1 MERGVNISFDLEKKP
16 LEIKTNSALGSED
29 EIRLYFLSADGNRSG
44 AIVIRFSQKIEYTIA
59 RCLKSF
65 HGIQEV
71 SPNVTDN
78 IWKVTL
84 NKTTDIQLQIHCNNV
99 KTIDMVI
106 SDETCG
112 RSEWRTFWS
121 MVTEKIRFQANDTAS
136 VFYRYGSGK

>member
-1 MERGVNISFDLEKKP
+1 MLFTATKNNNYDLRQSKKVP
-16 LEIKTNSALGSED
+16 PDHYCVKICFGDCTCSLI
-29 EIRLYFLSADGNRSG
+29 NRSG

-71 SPNVTDN
+71 SPDVTDN
-78 IWKVTL
+78 IWKITL

-121 MVTEKIRFQANDTAS
+121 MVTETIRFQANDTAS